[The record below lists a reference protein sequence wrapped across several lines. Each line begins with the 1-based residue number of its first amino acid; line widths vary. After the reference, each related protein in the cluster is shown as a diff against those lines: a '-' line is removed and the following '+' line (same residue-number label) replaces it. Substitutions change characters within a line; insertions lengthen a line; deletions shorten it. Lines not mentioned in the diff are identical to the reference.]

1 MSTGSTVRFDRF
13 VLIVCALGALVSVG
27 LTLGAADLDAAGVPA
42 GAKVFLF
49 GIGLAPYA
57 LTAVLSAIR
66 PFRRL
71 VVATTRVAAVLY
83 GLADCG
89 LRYLAF
95 YHPTSSTD
103 ALVIVGLPLWW
114 LPMVSIVAAVTGV
127 VQWLLPEPIRAGSTP
142 SRV

>member
-1 MSTGSTVRFDRF
+1 MSTGSTLRFDRF
-13 VLIVCALGALVSVG
+13 VVIACGVGAAVSLG
-27 LTLGAADLDAAGVPA
+27 LTLGAADLDVAGVPVA
-42 GAKVFLF
+42 AKVALF
-49 GIGLAPYA
+49 GIGLAPYG

-83 GLADCG
+83 GVADCT
-89 LRYLAF
+89 LRYLAL
-95 YHPTSSTD
+95 YHPTGSTD

-114 LPMVSIVAAVTGV
+114 LPTMLIVAAVTAGV
-127 VQWLLPEPIRAGSTP
+127 QRVLPEPIRAGSTP